1 MGKRKAGPKIKEI
14 KKGRMKN
21 NKVYYALVIPE
32 SELSR
37 MQVKDPFNSANEM
50 HFQAIFSPGPLGKK
64 STLL

>member
-1 MGKRKAGPKIKEI
+1 
-14 KKGRMKN
+14 MKN

-32 SELSR
+32 SEWSR